1 MFLFCIFDHKQ
12 MSQVEICQALDM
24 DKSTVAK
31 MLIRLENDGLVT
43 KSVNPDDVRSFCVT
57 LTNKAI

>member
-24 DKSTVAK
+24 DKSNVAK